1 MTKPPAIDYKRLIR
15 ETNKARRRLI
25 RKLPGVQIAT
35 YARAIRGLSLE
46 DAARHEAGHVL
57 VGALAGGIVLA
68 AAVVQLPGG
77 VDGIAVVWTKQTAL
91 FAVAGAVAQGVPWI
105 SAADAL
111 ALPSVTTPQTAVRI
125 VKEAMDHAGD
135 LLSRHPRALRSLT
148 AALVRH
154 GTLDRP
160 RILQI
165 LRRCSIQTRRTNSEA
180 RQARRAVSLVLEK
193 IKQTFSPSPR

>member
-57 VGALAGGIVLA
+57 VGALTGGIVLA

-77 VDGIAVVWTKQTAL
+77 VDGVAVVWTSKENEKAPARPNGSETTGPKKTA
-91 FAVAGAVAQGVPWI
+91 WR
-105 SAADAL
+105 L
-111 ALPSVTTPQTAVRI
+111 A
-125 VKEAMDHAGD
+125 
-135 LLSRHPRALRSLT
+135 PRAH
-148 AALVRH
+148 V
-154 GTLDRP
+154 
-160 RILQI
+160 
-165 LRRCSIQTRRTNSEA
+165 
-180 RQARRAVSLVLEK
+180 
-193 IKQTFSPSPR
+193 